1 MYIRS
6 IPHILPPN
14 DSDAC
19 APTLWHPGFTLH
31 NLFVSATGPGN
42 LLGVIG
48 WQHAAILPYFSFAS
62 IPPALVYHGNKISME
77 GPLPGPLPANLEE
90 LSLDEQAEYRLHLR
104 LANRHK
110 LYEAEAQLNPRRQA
124 VCSLTHIDE
133 LMMLPT
139 YVVRSWTDGVFNLRQ
154 ALVYLRHNWVAIA
167 GSDTPC
173 PIEFSEEEMAEHER
187 QWEGFQCREG
197 AVSLI
202 SKVLQFEKDG
212 LVSHEDYDDV
222 RETIGMLGETWDEE
236 ITGSPVPF
244 KDGEYSYFLS

>member
-6 IPHILPPN
+6 IPYILPPN
-14 DSDAC
+14 GSDAC

-42 LLGVIG
+42 LLGIIG

-62 IPPALVYHGNKISME
+62 IPPALVYHGNKISMKD
-77 GPLPGPLPANLEE
+77 PLPGPLPLNLEE

-104 LANRHK
+104 LANRQR
-110 LYEAEAQLNPRRQA
+110 LYEAEAQLNPRRRA
-124 VCSLTHIDE
+124 ACSLPHIHE

-139 YVVRSWTDGVFNLRQ
+139 YVVRSWADGVFKLRQ
-154 ALVYLRHNWVAIA
+154 ALVILRQNWVAIA

-173 PIEFSEEEMAEHER
+173 PIEFSEEEMVEHER
-187 QWEGFQCREG
+187 QWESFQCREG
-197 AVSLI
+197 AVAVI
-202 SKVLQFEKDG
+202 SEILQCEKDG
-212 LVSHEDYDDV
+212 WVAHENYNVV
-222 RETIGMLGETWDEE
+222 RGAINMLEETWNEE
-236 ITGSPVPF
+236 IRGTPFPF